1 MITLKPYQ
9 ECVYD
14 TPREF
19 YYDKDFA
26 MPIPRSLR
34 LLLPALLACCAHVA
48 MAAEPSPSAETRDA
62 FAAIFAHP
70 QVKKGLEFLKA
81 DDATALADTRAIV
94 VIAAPPFKEKTRAE
108 YFRGRLE
115 ALGLKDVRIDTEGN
129 AIGVRPGTGGGPKLV
144 VAAHLDTV
152 FPEGTDLTIREKDG
166 KLYAPGIGDDTR
178 GLADLLSVVRGF
190 NATGIKTVGDIV
202 FVGNVGEE
210 GLGDLRGVKALFRDD
225 KTIDGF
231 ISIDGAEADRITY
244 LATGSHRYRVKFNG
258 PGGHSFAAFGLPSAI
273 HAMGRAIA
281 RIGDLKTPTKPKT
294 TFTVGTVRGG
304 ASVNAIAGD
313 AEMELDMRSDDH
325 APLLEIEAQILKAVR
340 DAVAE
345 ENARWGSDKITVDIK
360 LVGDRPA
367 GIQPIDTP
375 TVQAAFLATSA
386 IGLKPRA
393 DGASSTDSNLPISLG
408 IPAVTLG
415 RGGKGG
421 ANHSLGEWWDP
432 TDAYLGPQ
440 RHFLT
445 LLALVGIDGVAKPL
459 LPKRPPRQ

>member
-1 MITLKPYQ
+1 MILS
-9 ECVYD
+9 
-14 TPREF
+14 
-19 YYDKDFA
+19 
-26 MPIPRSLR
+26 RSSC
-34 LLLPALLACCAHVA
+34 LLAAA
-48 MAAEPSPSAETRDA
+48 MVVCGGRAFAAEPVIPPDARAA
-62 FAAIFAHP
+62 FAAIHAHP
-70 QVKKGLEFLKA
+70 QVRQGLDFLKA
-81 DDATALADTRAIV
+81 DDANTLADQKALV
-94 VIAAPPFKEKTRAE
+94 VIPAPPFKEQARAE
-108 YFRGRLE
+108 NFRARLA
-115 ALGLKDVRIDTEGN
+115 ALGLKNVRIDAEGN
-129 AIGVRPGTGGGPKLV
+129 AIGVRPGSGGGPKLV

-152 FPEGTDLTIREKDG
+152 FPEGTDLTIKEKDG

-178 GLADLLSVVRGF
+178 GLADLLSAVRAF

-231 ISIDGAEADRITY
+231 ISIDGAEPDRITY
-244 LATGSHRYRVKFNG
+244 LATGSHRYRIKFKG
-258 PGGHSFAAFGLPSAI
+258 PGGHSFGAFGLPSAI

-281 RIGDLKTPTKPKT
+281 KIGDLQTPKKPKT
-294 TFTVGTVRGG
+294 TFTVGTVQGG
-304 ASVNAIAGD
+304 TSVNAIAGD
-313 AEMELDMRSDDH
+313 AEMEVDMRSDDN
-325 APLLEIEAQILKAVR
+325 APLLEIEAKILKAVK

-345 ENARWGSDKITVDIK
+345 ENARWASDKIGVEIK

-367 GIQPIDTP
+367 GIQPLETP
-375 TVQAAFLATSA
+375 TVQAAFLATGA
-386 IGLKPRA
+386 LGMKPRA
-393 DGASSTDSNLPISLG
+393 EGASSTDSNLPISLG

-445 LLALVGIDGVAKPL
+445 LLTLVGIEGVAKPL

>member
-1 MITLKPYQ
+1 MK
-9 ECVYD
+9 
-14 TPREF
+14 
-19 YYDKDFA
+19 
-26 MPIPRSLR
+26 SR
-34 LLLPALLACCAHVA
+34 LLTCLLLAACANFGSH
-48 MAAEPSPSAETRDA
+48 AAEPVISADA
-62 FAAIFAHP
+62 RAGFAAINADP
-70 QVKKGLEFLKA
+70 QVKRGLEYLKA
-81 DDATALADTRAIV
+81 DDANTLADLKALVAIP
-94 VIAAPPFKEKTRAE
+94 APPFKEKARAE
-108 YFRGRLE
+108 NFRARLA
-115 ALGLKDVRIDTEGN
+115 ALGLKDVRIDAEGN
-129 AIGVRPGTGGGPKLV
+129 AIGVRPGMGGGPKLV

-152 FPEGTDLTIREKDG
+152 FPEGTDVTIKEKDG

-178 GLADLLSVVRGF
+178 GLADLLSVIRAF

-231 ISIDGAEADRITY
+231 ISIDGAEPDRITY
-244 LATGSHRYRVKFNG
+244 LATGSHRYRVKFSG

-281 RIGDLKTPTKPKT
+281 RISDLKTPQKPKT
-294 TFTVGTVRGG
+294 TFTVGTVQGG
-304 ASVNAIAGD
+304 TSVNAIAGD
-313 AEMELDMRSDDH
+313 AEMEIDMRADDN
-325 APLLEIEAQILKAVR
+325 APLLEIEARIIKAIK

-345 ENARWGSDKITVDIK
+345 ENARWASDKITVDIK

-367 GIQPIDTP
+367 GIQPLETP
-375 TVQAAFLATSA
+375 PVQAAFLATSA

-393 DGASSTDSNLPISLG
+393 EGASSTDSNLPISLG

-421 ANHSLGEWWDP
+421 ANHSIGEWWDP

-445 LLALVGIDGVAKPL
+445 LLALVGVDGLAKPL
-459 LPKRPPRQ
+459 LVKRAPRK